1 METNLDVNKAYD
13 LVVGKLETWLSTA
26 IEMLPNLALALLV
39 LVLFY
44 VIGKLFRKFV
54 RRLLEKATTNKT
66 VIDLAETVMSVV
78 IIGIG
83 IFFALSI
90 LNLDGTV
97 TSLLAGAGII
107 GLALGFA
114 FQDIAANFISGTLLS
129 IRHPFGIGDII
140 KSNDYYGTVQK
151 LNLRNTI
158 IKTPQGQIV
167 YIPNK
172 VVYENPFTNYT
183 KNYERRIDLSCGI
196 SYGDDLEK
204 VKKVATEAVSSIEK
218 RDQSR
223 DVEFFFTE
231 FGDSSINF
239 VVRFWVDFTK
249 NPDFWAP
256 QSDAIM
262 VLKKAFDENDIMIP
276 FPIRTLDFGIR
287 GGEKLDTMWDGQKKL
302 TDNAESDSDGKS
314 ESDSGNDGKAQKEKK
329 GERE

>member
-1 METNLDVNKAYD
+1 MTMNKAYE
-13 LVVGKLETWLSTA
+13 LVVGKLETWVNTA
-26 IEMLPNLALALLV
+26 IEMLPNFALALLV
-39 LVLFY
+39 LIVFY
-44 VIGKLFRKFV
+44 VVGKMLRKFV
-54 RRLLEKATTNKT
+54 RSLLERATTNKT
-66 VIDLAETVMSVV
+66 VIDLAETVMSVL

-83 IFFALSI
+83 VFFALSI

-114 FQDIAANFISGTLLS
+114 FQDIAANFISGLLLS
-129 IRHPFGIGDII
+129 LRHPFGIGDII
-140 KSNDYYGTVQK
+140 QSNDYYGTVQK

-183 KNYERRIDLSCGI
+183 KNYERRIDLECGI

-204 VKKVATEAVSSIEK
+204 VKRVATEAIQSIEK
-218 RDQSR
+218 RDQNR
-223 DVEFFFTE
+223 DVEFYFKE
-231 FGDSSINF
+231 FGGSSINF
-239 VVRFWVDFTK
+239 VVRFWVDFRT

-256 QSDAIM
+256 QSEAIM
-262 VLKKAFDENDIMIP
+262 RLKKAFDESDIMIP

-287 GGEKLDTMWDGQKKL
+287 GGEKLTAMLDDQKKV
-302 TDNAESDSDGKS
+302 TDNSKDGSSAEVS
-314 ESDSGNDGKAQKEKK
+314 EPGESEKK
-329 GERE
+329 KSNQSENEEN

>member
-1 METNLDVNKAYD
+1 MNEAYQI
-13 LVVGKLETWLSTA
+13 VAGKLETWLSAT

-39 LVLFY
+39 LVVFY
-44 VIGKLFRKFV
+44 VIGKMLRKFV
-54 RRLLEKATTNKT
+54 RTLLEKATTNKT
-66 VIDLAETVMSVV
+66 VIDLAETVMSVL

-83 IFFALSI
+83 VFFALSI

-114 FQDIAANFISGTLLS
+114 FQDIAANFISGLLLS

-140 KSNDYYGTVQK
+140 KSNDYFGTVQK

-183 KNYERRIDLSCGI
+183 KNKERRIDLECGI

-204 VKKVATEAVSSIEK
+204 VKKVATEAIESIEK
-218 RDQSR
+218 RNQNR
-223 DVEFFFTE
+223 KVEFFFKE
-231 FGDSSINF
+231 FGGSSINF
-239 VVRFWVDFTK
+239 VVRFWVDFRS
-249 NPDFWAP
+249 NPDFWEP
-256 QSDAIM
+256 QSDAIIA
-262 VLKKAFDENDIMIP
+262 LKKAFDENDIMIP

-287 GGEKLDTMWDGQKKL
+287 GGEKLNTMWDSQKKV
-302 TDNAESDSDGKS
+302 TNPSNS
-314 ESDSGNDGKAQKEKK
+314 E
-329 GERE
+329 

>member
-1 METNLDVNKAYD
+1 MELSLDMNNAYD
-13 LVVGKLETWLSTA
+13 LVVGKLEAWLSTA
-26 IEMLPNLALALLV
+26 IEMLPNMALALLV
-39 LVLFY
+39 LILFY
-44 VIGKLFRKFV
+44 VVGRLLRNFV
-54 RRLLEKATTNKT
+54 RTLLEKATTNKT
-66 VIDLAETVMSVV
+66 VIDLAETVMSVI

-83 IFFALSI
+83 GFFALSI

-114 FQDIAANFISGTLLS
+114 FQDIAANFISGLLLS

-183 KNYERRIDLSCGI
+183 KNYERRIDLECGI

-204 VKKVATEAVSSIEK
+204 VKKVATEAIESIEQ
-218 RDQSR
+218 RNSAR
-223 DVEFFFTE
+223 DVEFFFKE
-231 FGDSSINF
+231 FGGSSINF
-239 VVRFWVDFTK
+239 VVRFWVDFRT

-256 QSDAIM
+256 QSEAIM

-287 GGEKLDTMWDGQKKL
+287 GGEKLNTMWDGQKKV
-302 TDNAESDSDGKS
+302 TDQPNSSNS
-314 ESDSGNDGKAQKEKK
+314 E
-329 GERE
+329 